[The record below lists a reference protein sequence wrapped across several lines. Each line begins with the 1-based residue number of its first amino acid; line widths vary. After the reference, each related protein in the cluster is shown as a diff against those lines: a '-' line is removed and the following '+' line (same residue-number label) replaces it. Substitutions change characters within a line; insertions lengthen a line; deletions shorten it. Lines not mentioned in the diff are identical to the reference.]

1 MHDYRLAGDVYTA
14 QVEDGVVFLNL
25 NAGKYMGI
33 STSQVEALR
42 RHVRDWPATDDR
54 LSAKES
60 RPTSQPSRLINELVD
75 AGILTCSEAAPK
87 TPTPS
92 AVTVTRSYTSWRGSQ
107 APVTPCHVIRLVAAI
122 LSVALLLRIGK
133 LKFIVSL
140 LQRTSEGAREAADPG
155 ALRTHRAL
163 ASFFALRPW
172 LYTARENCLFD
183 SLVLRLFLAKSGV
196 SSVFVIGASTRPFR
210 AHAWVQI
217 LDCVVNDCAERVLEF
232 TPMLFA

>member
-1 MHDYRLAGDVYTA
+1 MHDYRLAGDVYMA

-54 LSAKES
+54 VSAKES
-60 RPTSQPSRLINELVD
+60 RPTPQPFRLISQLVD
-75 AGILTCSEAAPK
+75 AGILTCSKATPK
-87 TPTPS
+87 APTPS
-92 AVTVTRSYTSWRGSQ
+92 SIIAARSYSSWHGSP
-107 APVTPCHVIRLVAAI
+107 AHVTPRDVMLLVATMV
-122 LSVALLLRIGK
+122 SVALLLRIGK

-140 LQRTSEGAREAADPG
+140 LQRSSARAREAPDPG
-155 ALRTHRAL
+155 ALRTHRVL

-172 LYTARENCLFD
+172 FYTARENCLFD

-196 SSVFVIGASTRPFR
+196 SCAFVIGASTRPFR

-217 LDCVVNDCAERVLEF
+217 LDCVVNDNAERVLEF